1 MKSIAETF
9 TLAKSSTMEN
19 AAIES
24 IYDFWVDQSENQ
36 TKSPDETLILIIN
49 TIADACKVV
58 PIENKTAD
66 SDDLMDVRRYLEDIE
81 AQLKGLK
88 PSTITIANA
97 CWDSCLEALEEI
109 GNQAAKDGALVVKS
123 RLDYFIRTLRKKV
136 TEQIALEEKAEKFE
150 LGKRIFFVIVCII
163 AVIYTIV
170 NAINSPLFR

>member
-66 SDDLMDVRRYLEDIE
+66 SDDLMDVRCYLEDIE

-109 GNQAAKDGALVVKS
+109 GNQAAKNGALVVKS
-123 RLDYFIRTLRKKV
+123 RLDYFIRTLRRKV
-136 TEQIALEEKAEKFE
+136 TEQIALEEKAGKFE
-150 LGKRIFFVIVCII
+150 LGKNIILIIVSVLVLIFTVVE
-163 AVIYTIV
+163 
-170 NAINSPLFR
+170 AINLLSI